1 MSLPEPILIVDDERH
16 IRRFLGL
23 LLRQL
28 GVTQIVEAPTGNA
41 ALEVIAGQRPGLIL
55 LDINMP
61 GLTGIE
67 TLREIRRTDETVP
80 VIMMTSLTSR
90 QIIEETLALGA
101 DSFIRK
107 DTPPQEITRILSE
120 LFIPAVPE
128 GDRV

>member
-1 MSLPEPILIVDDERH
+1 MSLPEPILIVDDEVH
-16 IRRFLGL
+16 IRRFLSL
-23 LLRQL
+23 LVRQL
-28 GVTQIVEAPTGNA
+28 GAARIIEAPSGSE
-41 ALEVIAGQRPGLIL
+41 ALQIIASQNPGLIL

-61 GLTGIE
+61 GLSGLE
-67 TLREIRRTDETVP
+67 TLREIRRTDERVP

-120 LFIPAVPE
+120 LFIPASHE
-128 GDRV
+128 GEGI